1 MGKFMVKYLLVLSL
15 IIVLISCSKD
25 MKKEN
30 SNDSDLKKTNLIS
43 DSEIDKVISELIKK
57 NDASLKFRIEHGV
70 RQVAAFWNS
79 EDGINQ
85 DFVDFCLDNFV
96 ADSIEYERTFESLQ
110 KQLENIEGNF
120 NNMTLNLRFP
130 VDVEDNKQPTALDMK
145 FAAYNPSAHT
155 TEDYFKNKIAFVI
168 LLNYPTY
175 SLEEK
180 NELGKNWNRR
190 DWAKARIGDMFTSRV
205 PADFIQKY
213 SEISAKSDNYI
224 SNYNIIMGNIID
236 KDNKV
241 NFPKDMKLISHWNLR
256 DELKA
261 NYPKEDGLRKQEII
275 YQIMLRIINQDIPKD
290 VINNPEVMWEPFS
303 NTITK
308 NGKELAI
315 ETEPNTRYEL
325 LFENFKALKEMDS
338 YYPLYNSYIKRQ
350 FDQTVEMSF
359 DEVEK
364 MFIEF
369 ISSTQVKETAA
380 IIKNRLK
387 RDLRPF
393 DIWYDGFKDRSNID
407 VDAITNQLR
416 KKYPNSDEFAK
427 DLPNILTKLGFSKDK
442 ANWVASKIAVDPS
455 RGAGHAW
462 GSRSR
467 WDKSH
472 LRTRIGAQGM
482 DYKGYNIAI
491 HEFGH
496 NVEQTFSLYNI
507 DHYSLAGVP
516 SNAFTEAFAF
526 LFQARDLNILGIKS
540 KDPNVEY
547 NNTLDNLWSAYEIMG
562 VALVDM
568 YIWKW
573 LYENPNADANM
584 LKENSIRI
592 AKEVWNKYYA
602 DYLGEKDSPILA
614 IYSHII
620 SYPLYLSAYPMGHL
634 IEFQIEQFIKGK
646 NFGSEVE
653 RITSLGKLT
662 PLFWMKNAV
671 GEPLSIKPT
680 LQAAQ
685 IAIEKL
691 NKK

>member
-1 MGKFMVKYLLVLSL
+1 MGKFMLKYLIILALVIS
-15 IIVLISCSKD
+15 LISCGKD
-25 MKKEN
+25 MKKVGNEN
-30 SNDSDLKKTNLIS
+30 KKEISKLQSD
-43 DSEIDKVISELIKK
+43 IDKVISELTKK
-57 NDASLKFRIEHGV
+57 HGDSMKFRIERGV
-70 RQVAAFWNS
+70 NQVAAFWNS
-79 EDGINQ
+79 EDGTSQ
-85 DFVDFCLDNFV
+85 EFVDFCLENFV
-96 ADSIEYERTFESLQ
+96 ADTSEYERTFESLQ

-120 NNMTLNLRFP
+120 NNMLLNLRFP
-130 VDVEDNKQPTALDMK
+130 VDVEDNKQPTALDLK

-168 LLNYPTY
+168 LLNFPTY

-180 NELGKNWNRR
+180 NNLGKNWNRR

-213 SEISAKSDNYI
+213 SEVSAKSDNYI
-224 SNYNIIMGNIID
+224 SNYNIMMGNIID

-241 NFPKDMKLISHWNLR
+241 SFPKDMKLISHWNLR

-303 NTITK
+303 NKITK
-308 NGKELAI
+308 DGKEMAI
-315 ETEPNTRYEL
+315 ETEPNTRYQL
-325 LFENFKALKEMDS
+325 LFDNFKALKEMDQ
-338 YYPLYNSYIKRQ
+338 YYPLYNTYIKRQ
-350 FDQTVEMSF
+350 FDQTVEMTF
-359 DEVEK
+359 EEVEK

-369 ISSTQVKETAA
+369 ITSPQVKETAK
-380 IIKNRLK
+380 IIKNRLN

-416 KKYPNSDEFAK
+416 KKYPNSQEFAK
-427 DLPNILTKLGFSKDK
+427 DLPNILQKLGF
-442 ANWVASKIAVDPS
+442 ANDRAKWIADKIAVDPS

-472 LRTRIGAQGM
+472 LRTRIGNDGM

-496 NVEQTFSLYNI
+496 NVEQTFSLYNM
-507 DHYSLAGVP
+507 DYYSLAGVP
-516 SNAFTEAFAF
+516 SNAFTETFAF
-526 LFQARDLNILGIKS
+526 LFQSRDLNILGIKS

-573 LYENPNADANM
+573 LYENPNADANS

-602 DYLGEKDSPILA
+602 NVLGEKDTPILA

-646 NFGSEVE
+646 NFGAEVE
-653 RITSLGKLT
+653 RITSLGRLT
-662 PLFWMKNAV
+662 PMYWMKNAV
-671 GEPLSIKPT
+671 GEELSIKPT

-685 IAIEKL
+685 VAIEKL
-691 NKK
+691 NQVKK